1 MNKKKSMKR
10 SKVKIYVKSGKLE
23 GYSINDSMKKR
34 RSILKKL
41 SKKSPYATIVKR
53 LNVLAIYNKNR
64 YPETTKKIQSDMS
77 YLRKNNSMK
86 KRSMKKRSMKKG
98 SMKKTSMKKSSMKKS
113 SMKKRSMKKPSMKK
127 RSMKKSS
134 TKKRSMKKPSMKKR
148 SMKKGGVVCPCPR
161 INRRMRNRY
170 RCPDSMW

>member
-1 MNKKKSMKR
+1 MNKKKSAKR
-10 SKVKIYVKSGKLE
+10 SKVRIYVKSGKLE

-41 SKKSPYATIVKR
+41 SKKSPYATIIKR

-86 KRSMKKRSMKKG
+86 KRSMKKRSMKKR
-98 SMKKTSMKKSSMKKS
+98 SMKKRSMKKPSMKKPSMKKPSMKKPSMKKSSMKKS
-113 SMKKRSMKKPSMKK
+113 SMKKRSMKKG
-127 RSMKKSS
+127 
-134 TKKRSMKKPSMKKR
+134 

-161 INRRMRNRY
+161 INRCMRNRY
-170 RCPDSMW
+170 RGPGSMW

>member
-1 MNKKKSMKR
+1 MNKKKSAKR
-10 SKVKIYVKSGKLE
+10 SKVRIYVKSGKLE

-41 SKKSPYATIVKR
+41 SKKSPYATIIKR

-86 KRSMKKRSMKKG
+86 KPSMKKRSMKKPSMKKRSTKKSSMKKRSMKKG
-98 SMKKTSMKKSSMKKS
+98 SMKKRSTKKSSMKKS
-113 SMKKRSMKKPSMKK
+113 SMKKRSMKKS
-127 RSMKKSS
+127 
-134 TKKRSMKKPSMKKR
+134 

-161 INRRMRNRY
+161 INRCMRNRY
-170 RCPDSMW
+170 RGPGSMW

>member
-1 MNKKKSMKR
+1 MNKKKSAKR
-10 SKVKIYVKSGKLE
+10 SKVRIYVKSGKLE

-41 SKKSPYATIVKR
+41 SKKSPYATIIKR

-77 YLRKNNSMK
+77 YLRKNNSTKKSSTKKSSMKKRSTKKSSMK
-86 KRSMKKRSMKKG
+86 KRSMKKRSMKK
-98 SMKKTSMKKSSMKKS
+98 
-113 SMKKRSMKKPSMKK
+113 
-127 RSMKKSS
+127 RSMKKS
-134 TKKRSMKKPSMKKR
+134 

-161 INRRMRNRY
+161 INRCMRNRCMRNRY
-170 RCPDSMW
+170 RGPGSMW